1 MEDAK
6 IYVDYEYGK
15 LQEVIVGLSTGMTPD
30 LKAPWFENALRI
42 LPEDEAAYARETAG
56 MNFADMVHPDTGK
69 SESEMLEEE
78 TQAFITVLKK
88 LGVKVLRPKEI
99 TPEFIRENY
108 GKKILINGYSQD
120 FPRDNLVIIGNTVIE
135 CNLRTPIRKTDISGF
150 SEILRKKCV
159 DGVRWVAMPHTEPL
173 AIPGDETPLLE
184 GGDVIVLGTTI
195 LVGNSM
201 NPAVGS
207 NEAGYRWLKNFL
219 GDAFNVIRVPLVPEI
234 LHLDC
239 VLSVPRRGLAIL
251 CPEAFAEGI
260 PKVLEDFDTITVSL
274 EDASRLA
281 VNGLPVDESHYI
293 MSFNDHNDN
302 KFIREELEKR
312 GISVYPVY
320 FGVHNGQGGSL
331 RCATQALM
339 RRCEQ

>member
-1 MEDAK
+1 
-6 IYVDYEYGK
+6 
-15 LQEVIVGLSTGMTPD
+15 
-30 LKAPWFENALRI
+30 
-42 LPEDEAAYARETAG
+42 
-56 MNFADMVHPDTGK
+56 
-69 SESEMLEEE
+69 
-78 TQAFITVLKK
+78 
-88 LGVKVLRPKEI
+88 
-99 TPEFIRENY
+99 
-108 GKKILINGYSQD
+108 
-120 FPRDNLVIIGNTVIE
+120 
-135 CNLRTPIRKTDISGF
+135 
-150 SEILRKKCV
+150 
-159 DGVRWVAMPHTEPL
+159 MPHTEPL
-173 AIPGDETPLLE
+173 AIPGNETPLLE
-184 GGDVIVLGTTI
+184 GGDVIVLGTMI

-219 GDAFNVIRVPLVPEI
+219 GDAFNVIRVPLLPEI
-234 LHLDC
+234 LHRDC

-260 PKVLEDFDTITVSL
+260 PKVLEDFDRIMISL

-293 MSFNDHNDN
+293 MSYNDHNGN
-302 KFIREELEKR
+302 EYIREELEKR

-331 RCATQALM
+331 RCATQALL